1 MQTVGKLSFLEYGQ
15 KTGYFVHEN
24 FVDKRVQQTA
34 TAKKKKKKKN
44 FPTPDRRLDTSTIP
58 NYHIYLVYKF
68 SLFFPHVASPTPQYI
83 SCKLWSL

>member
-34 TAKKKKKKKN
+34 TAKKKKKN
-44 FPTPDRRLDTSTIP
+44 FPTLNRRLDTSELS
-58 NYHIYLVYKF
+58 YLPGVQILPFF
-68 SLFFPHVASPTPQYI
+68 STCCLYNTTVH
-83 SCKLWSL
+83 